1 MIITFILFA
10 LIDDEQ
16 VSFDGDDAEVVPGF
30 FSTKILIFLEL
41 NYWERNIHKKLYY
54 DNRNRI
60 WFFVASRTIL
70 IYCVGMWEWGVWNV
84 EVCFVWLSLLG

>member
-41 NYWERNIHKKLYY
+41 NY
-54 DNRNRI
+54 
-60 WFFVASRTIL
+60 
-70 IYCVGMWEWGVWNV
+70 
-84 EVCFVWLSLLG
+84 